1 MLERFKVPE
10 NDRIYVKADHI
21 REITEK
27 IFIKQGL
34 GVEDAKSSTDVL
46 ITNDLRGIESHGI
59 SNGLRRFTYVLRYRK
74 KS

>member
-34 GVEDAKSSTDVL
+34 EVEDAKSF
-46 ITNDLRGIESHGI
+46 I
-59 SNGLRRFTYVLRYRK
+59 SARPT
-74 KS
+74 